1 MGEEQSNRVPNPRRV
16 RAIASRTHSS
26 SASATFEVW
35 PFATVIPDPN
45 DSGVRSSAH
54 LQRTAARD
62 EMSVTTKA
70 IDVRQAQ
77 AEIAAAWQK
86 YQQVEKRGL
95 EFGEAVYRWR
105 EQFKSRAGCKSEG
118 EGICAILHKL
128 GIPRRTAY
136 WWIDRYEVSVGL
148 KAAPTPKELEEED
161 NSHEPPDQ
169 EDRSAEDEDD
179 PELDDWNAQKL
190 EEILEAARKREEKWR
205 AAHPQGLN
213 SGTKQ
218 ITLDIL
224 KAAEALVEMGYRSL
238 AKSLHPDVGGSHEK
252 MSNLNAAVEW
262 LRKQIN
268 TVRKVVGWMKGAA

>member
-1 MGEEQSNRVPNPRRV
+1 MNEKRRV
-16 RAIASRTHSS
+16 
-26 SASATFEVW
+26 
-35 PFATVIPDPN
+35 
-45 DSGVRSSAH
+45 
-54 LQRTAARD
+54 TAA
-62 EMSVTTKA
+62 A

-95 EFGEAVYRWR
+95 EFGETVYRWR
-105 EQFKSRAGCKSEG
+105 EKFASRSG
-118 EGICAILHKL
+118 GIATRGKGLSPILDAI
-128 GIPRRTAY
+128 GIPKSTAY

-213 SGTKQ
+213 SGTQQ

-252 MSNLNAAVEW
+252 MANLNAAVEW